1 MKKLV
6 SIIAALAIC
15 TTAAISASAA
25 TIDQTAD
32 TSADTSADTTFTF
45 EYKYD
50 PTYTV
55 TIPSEVQLT
64 AEGTPVEIKAENVEH
79 LDGKKVSVTIAGTS
93 AYRNQMVLSGKTESG
108 SQASMRYQ
116 FIMPDESVIETTG
129 GKDQVNGV
137 EVASFTE
144 DGSTS
149 FTVKPVLNGSSS
161 IKKGVTYTGTMTYAV
176 ALADTAAN

>member
-1 MKKLV
+1 MKKLI
-6 SIIAALAIC
+6 SIIAALTMCA
-15 TTAAISASAA
+15 TFAVSASAA
-25 TIDQTAD
+25 TIDQT
-32 TSADTSADTTFTF
+32 TDTSADTTFTF

-64 AEGTPVEIKAENVEH
+64 AEGTPVEIKAENIEY
-79 LDGKKVSVTIAGTS
+79 LDGKKVSVTIAGTDY
-93 AYRNQMVLSGKTESG
+93 YRNQMVLSGKTESG
-108 SQASMRYQ
+108 SQASLRYQ
-116 FIMPDESVIETTG
+116 FVMPDETVIETTG

-144 DGSTS
+144 DGSSS
-149 FTVKPVLNGSSS
+149 FTVKPVLSGSSS

-176 ALADTAAN
+176 ALADVVTE

>member
-1 MKKLV
+1 MKKLI
-6 SIIAALAIC
+6 SIIAALAMC
-15 TTAAISASAA
+15 TTAAVSASAA
-25 TIDQTAD
+25 TIDQT
-32 TSADTSADTTFTF
+32 TDTSADTTFTF

-64 AEGTPVEIKAENVEH
+64 AEGTPVEIKAENVDH
-79 LDGKKVSVTIAGTS
+79 LDGKKVSVTIAGTDY
-93 AYRNQMVLSGKTESG
+93 YRNQMVLSGKTESG

-176 ALADTAAN
+176 ALADVTAE